1 MVVRRTSY
9 PQVEPRAR
17 DLATRAVAVVVRRRP
32 LDAAA
37 QVARWRRS
45 RLVLARRS
53 ATSWDAVTAGV
64 LERAVGLGL
73 GAAPLP
79 AVLWE
84 APAVAAA
91 TPEMVVRQRL
101 GPGRPFA
108 VVLEG
113 GRPIGA
119 VVREDTAVGQLPRS
133 VAGELA
139 RVDAGTL
146 DVLRAAGR
154 LGAESGEV
162 VAAVGGFVRDLV
174 RGPLAQ
180 PPRDLDVVVAGNGQ
194 RLARRLA
201 VALGG
206 SAREHPAFLTATIA
220 LPDGR
225 SVDVATARR
234 ERYRAPGAL
243 PAVEPARLAEDLWRR
258 DFSVNALAVRLD
270 DAGWGE
276 VEDPTGGLTD
286 LARGWIRVLHPLSL
300 VEDPT
305 RVFRAV
311 RFAERLGFRLEPT
324 TRRLL
329 DAAVG
334 LPVYDAL
341 SGDRLRAELARVLEE
356 PDPARVLAALGRLG
370 AYRLGRPAYRFTA
383 AAAARLAAVGRC
395 LGALPLAAPTRLAL
409 VLLALTASLRPDAA
423 AGWLERYGATPPER
437 DALDRA
443 RREAPGL
450 AERLAGAAGSGEAY
464 AALRQAPE
472 LSIAWT
478 WVLAGRPGPRRL
490 VAAHLGRWRDLPPL
504 LDGDDLRAL
513 GLSPGPRFGRLL
525 AALRVAQVA
534 GRVRTRAE
542 AEAWV
547 RRGGEGRNGSG
558 GGKIRAAMGPSGR
571 DHKGG

>member
-1 MVVRRTSY
+1 
-9 PQVEPRAR
+9 
-17 DLATRAVAVVVRRRP
+17 
-32 LDAAA
+32 
-37 QVARWRRS
+37 
-45 RLVLARRS
+45 
-53 ATSWDAVTAGV
+53 
-64 LERAVGLGL
+64 
-73 GAAPLP
+73 
-79 AVLWE
+79 
-84 APAVAAA
+84 VAAA
-91 TPEMVVRQRL
+91 TPEIAVRRRL

-119 VVREDTAVGQLPRS
+119 VVREDTTVGQLPRS

-139 RVDAGTL
+139 RVDAGTR

-154 LGAESGEV
+154 LGAESGEA

-174 RGPLAQ
+174 RGPLAEA
-180 PPRDLDVVVAGNGQ
+180 PRDLDVAVAGDGQ

-201 VALGG
+201 AALGG
-206 SAREHPAFLTATIA
+206 HAREHPAFLTATVA

-243 PAVEPARLAEDLWRR
+243 PAVEPAGLAEDLWRR

-270 DAGWGE
+270 GAGWGD

-286 LARGWIRVLHPLSL
+286 LARGRIRVLHPLSF

-329 DAAVG
+329 AAAVG

-341 SGDRLRAELARVLEE
+341 SGDRLRAELALVLEE

-370 AYRLGRPAYRFTA
+370 AFRLGWPAYRFTA

-395 LGALPLAAPTRLAL
+395 LGTLPFAAPTRLAL
-409 VLLALTASLRPDAA
+409 ARLALTAPLGPAA
-423 AGWLERYGATPPER
+423 APAWLERYGATAPER

-450 AERLAGAAGSGEAY
+450 ARRIAQAAAPGEAY
-464 AALRQAPE
+464 AALRRASE

-478 WVLAGRPGPRRL
+478 WVVAGRPGPRRL
-490 VAAHLGRWRDLPPL
+490 VAEHLRRWRDLPPL

-513 GLSPGPRFGRLL
+513 GLAPGPRFGRLL
-525 AALRVAQVA
+525 AGLRVAQVA

-547 RRGGEGRNGSG
+547 RRGGENGTVEAG
-558 GGKIRAAMGPSGR
+558 IRATGR

>member
-1 MVVRRTSY
+1 M
-9 PQVEPRAR
+9 
-17 DLATRAVAVVVRRRP
+17 
-32 LDAAA
+32 
-37 QVARWRRS
+37 
-45 RLVLARRS
+45 
-53 ATSWDAVTAGV
+53 TAGV
-64 LERAVGLGL
+64 LQRAVGLGL
-73 GAAPLP
+73 GAAPL
-79 AVLWE
+79 ATVLWE

-91 TPEMVVRQRL
+91 TPEIAVRRRL

-119 VVREDTAVGQLPRS
+119 VVREETAVGQLPRS
-133 VAGELA
+133 VAEELA

-154 LGAESGEV
+154 LGAESGEA

-180 PPRDLDVVVAGNGQ
+180 APRDLDVAVAGDGL

-201 VALGG
+201 AALGG
-206 SAREHPAFLTATIA
+206 HAREHPAFLTATVA

-243 PAVEPARLAEDLWRR
+243 PAVEPAGLAEDLWRR

-270 DAGWGE
+270 GAGWGD

-286 LARGWIRVLHPLSL
+286 LARGRIRVLHPLSF

-341 SGDRLRAELARVLEE
+341 SGDRLRAELALVLEE

-370 AYRLGRPAYRFTA
+370 AFRLGWPAYRFTA
-383 AAAARLAAVGRC
+383 TAAARLAAVGRC

-409 VLLALTASLRPDAA
+409 ALPRPHRVPPPGRGGGMARAIRRDGPGAGRARSGPARGARARAADRAAPRRRARPTRRCARRPSCRSRGPGSWPGARGPGDSSPSTSA
-423 AGWLERYGATPPER
+423 AGGTCPRSWTATTSGRSGWRRGRASVGCWRGCGWRRSRAGCAP
-437 DALDRA
+437 A
-443 RREAPGL
+443 RR
-450 AERLAGAAGSGEAY
+450 
-464 AALRQAPE
+464 
-472 LSIAWT
+472 
-478 WVLAGRPGPRRL
+478 PRR
-490 VAAHLGRWRDLPPL
+490 G
-504 LDGDDLRAL
+504 
-513 GLSPGPRFGRLL
+513 
-525 AALRVAQVA
+525 
-534 GRVRTRAE
+534 
-542 AEAWV
+542 
-547 RRGGEGRNGSG
+547 
-558 GGKIRAAMGPSGR
+558 
-571 DHKGG
+571 